1 MCRGLLALIKASVA
15 SGSMKGVSECQGG
28 PKLSHL
34 FFTDDSLIFCKVSL
48 EECDALQKIL
58 QVYKR
63 ALVQQLNKV
72 KTSLFLSSNTPFTI
86 KEEIKRRF
94 GVQVIKQHEKYVGL
108 PSLVVK
114 NKRNPFND
122 IKEKL
127 SKKLAG

>member
-1 MCRGLLALIKASVA
+1 
-15 SGSMKGVSECQGG
+15 MKGVSECQGG
-28 PKLSHL
+28 PKLFNL

-48 EECDALQKIL
+48 EECDALQKVL

-63 ALVQQLNKV
+63 ALGQQLNKV

-127 SKKLAG
+127 GKKLAG